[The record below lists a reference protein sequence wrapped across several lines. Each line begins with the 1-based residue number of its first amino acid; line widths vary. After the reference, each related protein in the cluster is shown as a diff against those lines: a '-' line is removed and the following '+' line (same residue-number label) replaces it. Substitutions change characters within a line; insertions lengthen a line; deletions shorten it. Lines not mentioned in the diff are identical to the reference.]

1 MYEKYSE
8 DLDFLGESVNVRRC
22 GVGFVNI
29 VRSFFYKGNREI
41 FNLDIIN
48 YVNYDILWI
57 CGIFS

>member
-22 GVGFVNI
+22 GAGFVNI

-41 FNLDIIN
+41 LNLDIIN